1 MAFNASQLGGHSPNI
16 TLITLLGFRGVGRYN
31 SVCFSILLLVYS
43 FILLSDL
50 VVLYVICS
58 QSSLRQQPMFIFI
71 AALLLNSL
79 VGSSAIL
86 PKLLVDLLSTAEPTV
101 PLSLCVLQAFVIY
114 FIGASGFTLLSLMA
128 YDRYVSICQ
137 PLQYHTLV
145 TMARVRVMLL
155 GAWLAPACLIGGATV
170 LTSRVP
176 LCRRGME
183 RLYCNIYSLAKLGCG
198 DILLSNV
205 YGMLGI
211 FLTVYLPSLFVFYS
225 YARILA
231 VCMQSSRVFIGKALQ
246 TCLPHLLVFINYF
259 ITTSYEIM
267 GNRTEADPRSMAPTL
282 VSLLVVIIPTMCN
295 PIIYGLKMKGISRQI
310 KRLHGLQS
318 SH

>member
-211 FLTVYLPSLFVFYS
+211 FLTVYQPSLFVFYS

-231 VCMQSSRVFIGKALQ
+231 VCMQSSRVFIGKALH

-259 ITTSYEIM
+259 ITTSCEIM
-267 GNRTEADPRSMAPTL
+267 GSRTEADPRSMAPTL
-282 VSLLVVIIPTMCN
+282 VSLLVVLIPTTCN